1 MGKASVMAEPGLQPM
16 HKGKESQIYSHRLAC
31 GLLEGGSARQEMQI
45 KRGYSGL
52 GRRRER
58 KAPQKRWQSLKRSL
72 KSNAVEGAESQP
84 LCQSPSR
91 WEAAASWR
99 GFCLALAWLS
109 VKHGSVLRR
118 ARGRCRARSHRSC
131 QAVPE
136 PHTAATHT
144 PNKGET
150 RNAPWETRGYVRT
163 QRLEKPEN
171 QVSQPFC
178 DLLSFWR

>member
-1 MGKASVMAEPGLQPM
+1 MPRGLLVGKALVMAEPRLQPM
-16 HKGKESQIYSHRLAC
+16 HKGKESQIYSQRLAC

-91 WEAAASWR
+91 WEAASWWR
-99 GFCLALAWLS
+99 GFCLAVVYLS
-109 VKHGSVLRR
+109 VKHGSVLGR
-118 ARGRCRARSHRSC
+118 ARGRCRARSHRAC
-131 QAVPE
+131 QAAHCRRSYPE
-136 PHTAATHT
+136 QRRDQERSMGDEGLREDTAAR
-144 PNKGET
+144 KAG
-150 RNAPWETRGYVRT
+150 
-163 QRLEKPEN
+163 K
-171 QVSQPFC
+171 S
-178 DLLSFWR
+178 S